1 MAIPK
6 YFEIKLPILE
16 ILSSGND
23 YRPKDLVGNIAEK
36 FNLNGEEQNQ
46 MYESGNGP
54 ILYDRITWALT
65 HLNLEGLVFKPSR
78 GRYRISTDG
87 KKLVSTPE
95 SLNSYEA
102 KRRVEGNS
110 KLKTT
115 ITEIQNIET
124 PTEMLY
130 TSFLGI
136 KKSIYSDIIDILL
149 SKTPRDFEKIVVML
163 LQKMGYGGEIEDSG
177 YVTQYTNDKGID
189 GIIKEDVLGFGR
201 VCIQAKL
208 YKSDVKVQRDDI
220 QRFFGA
226 LAPAQSQKGVVITT
240 SDFTKGAYDYVDS
253 LNSGTK
259 IVLINGQKLAELI
272 YDYNLGLQLERTV
285 EIKRIDEEFWTRF
298 EERISVL

>member
-1 MAIPK
+1 MTIPK

-23 YRPKDLVGNIAEK
+23 CRPKDLVGNIAEK
-36 FNLNGEEQNQ
+36 FNLTEEEQNQ

-65 HLNLEGLVFKPSR
+65 HLNFEGLVFKPSR
-78 GRYRISTDG
+78 GRYRISPEG
-87 KKLVSTPE
+87 QKVISTPE

-124 PTEMLY
+124 PTEMLWS
-130 TSFLGI
+130 SFLGI
-136 KKSIYSDIIDILL
+136 KTSIYSDIIDILL

-177 YVTQYTNDKGID
+177 FVTQYTNDKGID

-259 IVLINGQKLAELI
+259 IVLINGQKLAGLI
-272 YDYNLGLQLERTV
+272 YDYNLGLQIERTV
-285 EIKRIDEEFWTRF
+285 EIKKIDEEFWTRF
-298 EERISVL
+298 EEKKSIL

>member
-1 MAIPK
+1 
-6 YFEIKLPILE
+6 
-16 ILSSGND
+16 
-23 YRPKDLVGNIAEK
+23 
-36 FNLNGEEQNQ
+36 
-46 MYESGNGP
+46 
-54 ILYDRITWALT
+54 
-65 HLNLEGLVFKPSR
+65 
-78 GRYRISTDG
+78 
-87 KKLVSTPE
+87 
-95 SLNSYEA
+95 
-102 KRRVEGNS
+102 
-110 KLKTT
+110 
-115 ITEIQNIET
+115 
-124 PTEMLY
+124 
-130 TSFLGI
+130 
-136 KKSIYSDIIDILL
+136 
-149 SKTPRDFEKIVVML
+149 ML